1 MPADHLVRGQAGE
14 DLVADH
20 LTDLGHEILERNWRG
35 RGGEIDLITLS
46 DDGVLHF
53 VEVKTRSTDAVGG
66 VWEAVPPGKQRKI
79 ARTAE
84 AFLMGFEH
92 GGGMVFSVAFV
103 HRGGERGGYVVEF
116 LEDAFDG
123 VR

>member
-1 MPADHLVRGQAGE
+1 MPADHLIRGQAGE

-20 LTDLGHEILERNWRG
+20 LSALGHEILERNWRG
-35 RGGEIDLITLS
+35 HGGEIDLITVCE
-46 DDGVLHF
+46 DVLHF

-66 VWEAVPPGKQRKI
+66 VWEAVPPAKQRKI
-79 ARTAE
+79 VRTAE

-103 HRGGERGGYVVEF
+103 HRGGEGGEYVVEF
-116 LEDAFDG
+116 LEDAVDG